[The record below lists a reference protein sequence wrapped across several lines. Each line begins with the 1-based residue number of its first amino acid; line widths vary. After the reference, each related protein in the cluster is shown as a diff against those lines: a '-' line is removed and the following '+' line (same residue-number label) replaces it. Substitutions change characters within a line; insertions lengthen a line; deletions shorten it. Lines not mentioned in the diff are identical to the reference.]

1 MASAG
6 FSHGLPF
13 ALYVRMKT
21 IKYTICGM
29 SLAITIY
36 STASTTQA
44 GSTSCASE
52 RRAVLILGKKK
63 AASANPAAQIYMSA
77 ERGPASTRVRSGQ
90 QIPENPITN

>member
-1 MASAG
+1 MASAAFSQG
-6 FSHGLPF
+6 FPI

-36 STASTTQA
+36 STASTTQP
-44 GSTSCASE
+44 GSTSYASE
-52 RRAVLILGKKK
+52 RRADLILGKKK
-63 AASANPAAQIYMSA
+63 AASANPAAQIYISA

-90 QIPENPITN
+90 QIPENPIAD